1 MPEKELPSK
10 TGLVFET
17 WPLNKLVEYARNP
30 RKNDHAVDA
39 VAAAIREYGFRVPI
53 IAKSDGT
60 IIDGHL
66 RFKAARKLGLS
77 EVPVI
82 LGDDLSEAQIK
93 AFRLSVNKVA
103 ELADWDFDFLKL
115 ELGELQDMGFA
126 LDLTGF
132 ADDELARLLADPTEG
147 LTDPDAIPEA
157 PTEPLTQE
165 GDVWILGNHR
175 LICGDSTKA
184 ETVEKLLGSVKPHLM
199 VTDPP
204 YGVEYDPEWR
214 ERAGVNTATA
224 AKGKVLNDDRVDW
237 REAWALF
244 PGDVAYVWHA
254 GLYAGTVADSLIAS
268 GFQLRSQIVWDKGQ
282 LVLSRGDYHWQ
293 HEPCQPAGTMVQKV
307 IERGSGSQPAK
318 IAEVPI
324 ETLRVGDHVVSYNS
338 YSGAILRR
346 GREITRFG
354 ERQFDGLLH
363 TVAAGGRV
371 TRSTPDHRFSVRL
384 NPDAA
389 EKNVVYL
396 MRRGNW
402 WRVGRVRLFNSR
414 GFGLAT
420 RLADNNAEEAWIISV
435 HDTTTDAQC
444 AEQVISCKY
453 GIPTTHWEIDNWAKI
468 PDRQRTEKQIASIY
482 AGLNLNALDARAT
495 LLLRDHRLERAQPLI
510 RGRERLIFSRQSTR
524 LIRACNLFPDIMQLP
539 MPTSGDD
546 FDWVTI
552 SGNDASPFSGSV
564 YSMDVEG
571 DQHYIADG
579 LVTHNCWYA
588 VKKQATGHWAGDR
601 KQTTVWDIP
610 KPKKSETGHGTQ
622 KPVEC
627 MKRPIENNSS
637 PGQAIYEPF
646 SGSGTTIIAG
656 EMTGRHV
663 YAIELN
669 PAYCQIIRD
678 RLA

>member
-1 MPEKELPSK
+1 MHEKKLAPT
-10 TGLVFET
+10 TGLILET

-30 RKNDHAVDA
+30 RKNDHAVDR
-39 VAAAIREYGFRVPI
+39 VASAIRDYGFRVPI

-115 ELGELQDMGFA
+115 ELGELQDMGFN

-132 ADDELARLLADPTEG
+132 ADEELARLLADPTEG
-147 LTDPDAIPEA
+147 LTDPDAIPET
-157 PTEPLTQE
+157 PSEPVTQE

-214 ERAGVNTATA
+214 EHAGVNTATA
-224 AKGKVLNDDRVDW
+224 AKGKVLNDDRADW

-244 PGDVAYVWHA
+244 TGDVAYVWHA

-293 HEPCQPAGTMVQKV
+293 HEPC
-307 IERGSGSQPAK
+307 
-318 IAEVPI
+318 
-324 ETLRVGDHVVSYNS
+324 
-338 YSGAILRR
+338 
-346 GREITRFG
+346 
-354 ERQFDGLLH
+354 
-363 TVAAGGRV
+363 
-371 TRSTPDHRFSVRL
+371 
-384 NPDAA
+384 
-389 EKNVVYL
+389 
-396 MRRGNW
+396 
-402 WRVGRVRLFNSR
+402 
-414 GFGLAT
+414 
-420 RLADNNAEEAWIISV
+420 
-435 HDTTTDAQC
+435 
-444 AEQVISCKY
+444 
-453 GIPTTHWEIDNWAKI
+453 
-468 PDRQRTEKQIASIY
+468 
-482 AGLNLNALDARAT
+482 
-495 LLLRDHRLERAQPLI
+495 
-510 RGRERLIFSRQSTR
+510 
-524 LIRACNLFPDIMQLP
+524 
-539 MPTSGDD
+539 
-546 FDWVTI
+546 
-552 SGNDASPFSGSV
+552 
-564 YSMDVEG
+564 
-571 DQHYIADG
+571 
-579 LVTHNCWYA
+579 WYA

-601 KQTTVWDIP
+601 KQTTVWSIP
-610 KPKKSETGHGTQ
+610 KPSKSETGHGTQ

-637 PGQAIYEPF
+637 PGHAIYEPF

-669 PAYCQIIRD
+669 PVYVDVAVKRWQDFTRSEEHTSE
-678 RLA
+678 LQSH

>member
-468 PDRQRTEKQIASIY
+468 PDRQRTEKQIASI
-482 AGLNLNALDARAT
+482 T
-495 LLLRDHRLERAQPLI
+495 P
-510 RGRERLIFSRQSTR
+510 
-524 LIRACNLFPDIMQLP
+524 
-539 MPTSGDD
+539 
-546 FDWVTI
+546 
-552 SGNDASPFSGSV
+552 AS
-564 YSMDVEG
+564 
-571 DQHYIADG
+571 I
-579 LVTHNCWYA
+579 
-588 VKKQATGHWAGDR
+588 
-601 KQTTVWDIP
+601 
-610 KPKKSETGHGTQ
+610 
-622 KPVEC
+622 
-627 MKRPIENNSS
+627 
-637 PGQAIYEPF
+637 
-646 SGSGTTIIAG
+646 
-656 EMTGRHV
+656 
-663 YAIELN
+663 
-669 PAYCQIIRD
+669 
-678 RLA
+678 